1 MDIHIKTVKF
11 LLNRE
16 DVCLSPF
23 RVSHTILVGG
33 NHVLRTLPINSN
45 CLFFFTVYEYVG
57 KADLNNCYRNQKPK
71 FGGTIF
77 LKGLIIIQSI
87 DLFQIET

>member
-1 MDIHIKTVKF
+1 MEIHIKIVKF

-23 RVSHTILVGG
+23 TVSHTILVGD

-45 CLFFFTVYEYVG
+45 CLFLCTVYEYVG
-57 KADLNNCYRNQKPK
+57 KADHNNCY
-71 FGGTIF
+71 
-77 LKGLIIIQSI
+77 
-87 DLFQIET
+87 